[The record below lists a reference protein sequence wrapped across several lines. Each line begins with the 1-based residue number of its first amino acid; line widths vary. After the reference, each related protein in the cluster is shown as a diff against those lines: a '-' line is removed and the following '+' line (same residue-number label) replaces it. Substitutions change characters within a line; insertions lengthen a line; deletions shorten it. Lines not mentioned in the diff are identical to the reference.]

1 MAICGELALEEAM
14 KLSQEKPRNERTNER
29 TNELTNEWMNGMS
42 YFNLCDNEN
51 SDVTTE
57 Y

>member
-1 MAICGELALEEAM
+1 
-14 KLSQEKPRNERTNER
+14 
-29 TNELTNEWMNGMS
+29 MNGMS

-57 Y
+57 YQSMKMILNWIVSIEDITYFSSWSYLRFNPKT